1 MDRSLLIFL
10 ASGLAIER
18 SFTTASTA
26 ISKAWLVGT
35 GDTGGGGYWVW
46 SGHARGL
53 VWSGLVW
60 SGLVCVLY
68 PPPPPPPPDI
78 AEDEQ
83 NSNTCS
89 IFLTSLLFTL
99 LWIFLFT
106 FLNGQANKNVNGQRF
121 SLVQALIRA
130 RCELPSK
137 ER

>member
-35 GDTGGGGYWVW
+35 GVTGGGGYWVW

-60 SGLVCVLY
+60 SVFY
-68 PPPPPPPPDI
+68 TPPPTYHHSI
-78 AEDEQ
+78 K
-83 NSNTCS
+83 SNGGLRAGGLRAS
-89 IFLTSLLFTL
+89 GLLV
-99 LWIFLFT
+99 
-106 FLNGQANKNVNGQRF
+106 K
-121 SLVQALIRA
+121 
-130 RCELPSK
+130 
-137 ER
+137 